1 MHGCTDTILNQQHF
15 VGHGSSID
23 QSIVPMNLS
32 EFEHHDPY
40 SDDNGIRKRLLRSL
54 ESDLEMVYV
63 AQTCLSW
70 EALHHQYRKVKALVA
85 LSTNGGFVD
94 KIAERFQKFQILI
107 ERFMENERGGKSK
120 RYWTFVQRRSSIKS
134 LLQVPSV
141 SGTSFLFYV
150 RLCNVHPI
158 QL

>member
-1 MHGCTDTILNQQHF
+1 MHVCTEAILNQQHF

-23 QSIVPMNLS
+23 QSMVPMNLS
-32 EFEHHDPY
+32 EFEHNDGY
-40 SDDNGIRKRLLRSL
+40 NEDNGVRKRLLKIL

-85 LSTNGGFVD
+85 SSTNGGFYD

-107 ERFMENERGGKSK
+107 ERFLENERGGKGK
-120 RYWTFVQRRSSIKS
+120 RYWTYVQRRSSIKS
-134 LLQVPSV
+134 LLQVPPV
-141 SGTSFLFYV
+141 SGTSF
-150 RLCNVHPI
+150 PI
-158 QL
+158 FDVYKYN